1 MLNVACIMGRLTA
14 DPELRYTQGNTAVVR
29 ITLACNRPTRTGSE
43 EQTEFI
49 DVTAWGKT
57 AEFVSRYFHK
67 GQLVAVDGS
76 IRTGSYTDKQG
87 IKRRTFEIW
96 ANNCH
101 FAEPKSARSNDNN
114 NYQGGYND
122 SGYSRQD
129 NAPAT
134 SYSTGNTDAF
144 EEIPTDDDLPF

>member
-29 ITLACNRPTRTGSE
+29 ITLACNRPVKSGAE
-43 EQTEFI
+43 EQTDFI

-57 AEFVSRYFHK
+57 AEFVSRYFRK

-87 IKRRTFEIW
+87 VRRKTFEIW
-96 ANNCH
+96 ANNVH
-101 FAEPKSARSNDNN
+101 FAEPKSSRSGGN
-114 NYQGGYND
+114 QGAND
-122 SGYSRQD
+122 SGDFAERQD
-129 NAPAT
+129 NAPAE
-134 SYSTGNTDAF
+134 SYLTGDTESF
-144 EEIPTDDDLPF
+144 REIPTDDDLPF

>member
-29 ITLACNRPTRTGSE
+29 ITLACSRPTRAGAE
-43 EQTEFI
+43 EQTDFI

-57 AEFVSRYFHK
+57 AEFVSKYFSK
-67 GQLVAVDGS
+67 GQLIAVDGS

-101 FAEPKSARSNDNN
+101 FAESKKSAGSGVISNNQEQSTASN
-114 NYQGGYND
+114 HNQ
-122 SGYSRQD
+122 
-129 NAPAT
+129 
-134 SYSTGNTDAF
+134 SYSQSMAGF
-144 EEIPTDDDLPF
+144 EEVPAADDLPF

>member
-43 EQTEFI
+43 EQTDFI

-129 NAPAT
+129 NASAT
-134 SYSTGNTDAF
+134 SYSTGNANAF
-144 EEIPTDDDLPF
+144 EEIPADDDLPF

>member
-1 MLNVACIMGRLTA
+1 MLNVVCMMGRLTA

-29 ITLACNRPTRTGSE
+29 ITLACNRPTRAGAE
-43 EQTEFI
+43 EQTDFI

-57 AEFVSRYFHK
+57 AEFVSKYFSK
-67 GQLVAVDGS
+67 GQLIAVDGS

-101 FAEPKSARSNDNN
+101 FAESKKSANSSVSTTHKEQSTTSNHN
-114 NYQGGYND
+114 Q
-122 SGYSRQD
+122 
-129 NAPAT
+129 
-134 SYSTGNTDAF
+134 SYSQSMEGFT
-144 EEIPTDDDLPF
+144 EIPASDDLPF

>member
-14 DPELRYTQGNTAVVR
+14 DPELRYTAGNTAVVR
-29 ITLACNRPTRTGSE
+29 ITLACNRPVRSGTES
-43 EQTEFI
+43 QTDFI

-87 IKRRTFEIW
+87 VKRRTFEIW
-96 ANNCH
+96 ANNVH
-101 FAEPKSARSNDNN
+101 FAEPKSARSNDG
-114 NYQGGYND
+114 YQGGYND
-122 SGYSRQD
+122 DGGYAPRQD

-134 SYSTGNTDAF
+134 SYSTGNTEAF
-144 EEIPTDDDLPF
+144 EEIPSDDDLPF

>member
-43 EQTEFI
+43 EQTDFI

-101 FAEPKSARSNDNN
+101 FAEPKSTRSNDNN

>member
-1 MLNVACIMGRLTA
+1 MLNVACVMGRLTA

-29 ITLACNRPTRTGSE
+29 ITLACSRPTRAGAE
-43 EQTEFI
+43 EQTDFI

-101 FAEPKSARSNDNN
+101 FAEPKLARSNDNN
-114 NYQGGYND
+114 YQDGYNNNEYL
-122 SGYSRQD
+122 GQD
-129 NAPAT
+129 NASAT
-134 SYSTGNTDAF
+134 SYSTGNANAF
-144 EEIPTDDDLPF
+144 EEIPADDDLSF

>member
-43 EQTEFI
+43 EQTDFI

-101 FAEPKSARSNDNN
+101 FAEPKSVRSNDNN

>member
-29 ITLACNRPTRTGSE
+29 ITLACNRPTRAGSE
-43 EQTEFI
+43 EQTDFI

-76 IRTGSYTDKQG
+76 IIGLICNDFIADDVSKKSELALKDIDTGS
-87 IKRRTFEIW
+87 
-96 ANNCH
+96 
-101 FAEPKSARSNDNN
+101 
-114 NYQGGYND
+114 
-122 SGYSRQD
+122 
-129 NAPAT
+129 
-134 SYSTGNTDAF
+134 
-144 EEIPTDDDLPF
+144 

>member
-1 MLNVACIMGRLTA
+1 MLNVACVMGRLTA

-29 ITLACNRPTRTGSE
+29 ITLACNRPVRSGVE
-43 EQTEFI
+43 EQTDFI

-87 IKRRTFEIW
+87 VKRKTFEIW
-96 ANNCH
+96 ANNVH
-101 FAEPKSARSNDNN
+101 FAEPKSSRSNNGD
-114 NYQGGYND
+114 QGGYND
-122 SGYSRQD
+122 NDGYASRQD

-134 SYSTGNTDAF
+134 PYSGNTDSF
-144 EEIPTDDDLPF
+144 QEIPTDDDLPF

>member
-1 MLNVACIMGRLTA
+1 MLNVTCVMGRLTA

-29 ITLACNRPTRTGSE
+29 ITLACNRPTRAGAE
-43 EQTEFI
+43 EQTDFI

-57 AEFVSRYFHK
+57 AEFVSKYFSK
-67 GQLVAVDGS
+67 GQLIAVDGS

-114 NYQGGYND
+114 YQDGYNNNEYL
-122 SGYSRQD
+122 GQV
-129 NAPAT
+129 NASAT
-134 SYSTGNTDAF
+134 SYSTGNANAF
-144 EEIPTDDDLPF
+144 KFNASLHRNN

>member
-43 EQTEFI
+43 EQTDFI

-114 NYQGGYND
+114 YQGGYND

-129 NAPAT
+129 NASAT
-134 SYSTGNTDAF
+134 SYSTGNANAF
-144 EEIPTDDDLPF
+144 EEIPADDDLPF

>member
-1 MLNVACIMGRLTA
+1 MLNIACIMGRLTA

-29 ITLACNRPTRTGSE
+29 ITLACNRPTRAGAE
-43 EQTEFI
+43 EQTDFI

-87 IKRRTFEIW
+87 NKRKTFEIW

-101 FAEPKSARSNDNN
+101 FAESKKSAGNGIISDN
-114 NYQGGYND
+114 QKQ
-122 SGYSRQD
+122 S
-129 NAPAT
+129 AT
-134 SYSTGNTDAF
+134 SNHNQSYSQSMAGV

>member
-43 EQTEFI
+43 EQTDFI

-134 SYSTGNTDAF
+134 SYSIGNTDAF

>member
-29 ITLACNRPTRTGSE
+29 ITLACNRPTRAGAE
-43 EQTEFI
+43 EQTDFI

-57 AEFVSRYFHK
+57 AEFVSKYFSK
-67 GQLVAVDGS
+67 GQLIAVDGS

-101 FAEPKSARSNDNN
+101 FAESKKSAKNEIISDNQKQSTASN
-114 NYQGGYND
+114 YN
-122 SGYSRQD
+122 Q
-129 NAPAT
+129 
-134 SYSTGNTDAF
+134 SYSQSMAGF
-144 EEIPTDDDLPF
+144 EEIPTSDDLPF

>member
-43 EQTEFI
+43 EQTDFI

-96 ANNCH
+96 AINCH